1 MRRLGTASVLGS
13 VPAALIN
20 PMAELC
26 LAGQPRSRR
35 LLGSLVFGLLM
46 RWPLEIHSA
55 QVPPKCIG
63 LEAAISTKK
72 IQAQPA
78 FEVGPRGT

>member
-1 MRRLGTASVLGS
+1 MRRLGTAFVLGS
-13 VPAALIN
+13 VPTASIN

-26 LAGQPRSRR
+26 LAGRPHSRH

-55 QVPPKCIG
+55 QVSQNIQDFKQCFL
-63 LEAAISTKK
+63 LEDLGAT
-72 IQAQPA
+72 
-78 FEVGPRGT
+78 RL